1 MVPDNG
7 VRAPGSGSEEVA
19 HLATHRIAS
28 RYGSKIDVVVDERQP
43 GGRVV
48 VRSRRGEDHAPA
60 RSTSISTRIWA
71 RSRVVAGPGDRA
83 DRLGLDRTFTKTTM
97 DSETGT
103 GAIDAGSLE
112 ASLRGSDR
120 ELRKDAD
127 PAGQGRAGRSTEG
140 PGVTG
145 DASEMDE
152 DMGPG
157 QEVADLASAERSP
170 GGDDE
175 ASAPTSADPPSV
187 AVPDIEAGISR
198 LLRAYADAVRFAE
211 GLPLLGTCRGIG
223 EDGKVRIRWVSRP
236 FTLMYVQSHARTQVR
251 HAGRAVDLE
260 LLAHDDAEERERLSA
275 LSGRLKDH
283 DSGVFGRGRLRELA
297 ARLPPVAAAIPILA
311 GALTAFVQGQE
322 VDTRGVLRAVAILS
336 ITGFLVWL
344 LFVWPSIRLGFRVKR
359 AIFSG
364 GRDLRHPLWY
374 NPGELQWQDR
384 PRTRLFEDVE
394 LVRWPDQVSYVPDR
408 PWKALLTA
416 SNPLRWMATMR
427 EPTGWLAFP
436 TEDIYDVEGEVFGLF
451 HESRPREFPV
461 DLLLSPP
468 FYLLL
473 LLDVLFWGE
482 VLDSV
487 RSGQWSELGSG
498 GPVTLVLT
506 VVLLA
511 VILQAIRN
519 YRARSSRAPENWVYL
534 IPRAYQRGKH
544 RELVALA
551 SLRVRDPEEVM
562 EQIARAAHEHPED
575 FPPDLMHD
583 LGIEEDGSSRSR
595 PRHIS

>member
-1 MVPDNG
+1 
-7 VRAPGSGSEEVA
+7 
-19 HLATHRIAS
+19 
-28 RYGSKIDVVVDERQP
+28 
-43 GGRVV
+43 
-48 VRSRRGEDHAPA
+48 
-60 RSTSISTRIWA
+60 
-71 RSRVVAGPGDRA
+71 
-83 DRLGLDRTFTKTTM
+83 M
-97 DSETGT
+97 DSERGT
-103 GAIDAGSLE
+103 GAIGAGRLE
-112 ASLRGSDR
+112 ASRRGGDR

-127 PAGQGRAGRSTEG
+127 PARQPEPGVSTEG
-140 PGVTG
+140 PGMTG

-152 DMGPG
+152 HVGSS
-157 QEVADLASAERSP
+157 QEVADRASAERSP
-170 GGDDE
+170 AEDDE
-175 ASAPTSADPPSV
+175 ALARTSEDPPSA

-198 LLRAYADAVRFAE
+198 LLRAYADAVRFAG

-251 HAGRAVDLE
+251 HAGRALDLE

-297 ARLPPVAAAIPILA
+297 AQLPPIAAAIPILA

-322 VDTRGVLRAVAILS
+322 VDTKGALRAVAVLS
-336 ITGFLVWL
+336 ITGFLAWL

-359 AIFSG
+359 AIFCG

-374 NPGELQWQDR
+374 TPGELEWQDR
-384 PRTRLFEDVE
+384 TRTRLFEDVE

-416 SNPLRWMATMR
+416 SNPVRWMAALR

-436 TEDIYDVEGEVFGLF
+436 TEDIYDVEGEVFGLL

-473 LLDVLFWGE
+473 LLNVLFWGAAI
-482 VLDSV
+482 DSV
-487 RSGQWSELGSG
+487 RSGDWSELGSAAPFG
-498 GPVTLVLT
+498 LIFT
-506 VVLLA
+506 VMLLA

-519 YRARSSRAPENWVYL
+519 HRARSGGGPEDWVYL
-534 IPRAYQRGKH
+534 IPRAYERGKH

-551 SLRVRDPEEVM
+551 RLRMDGSEEGAVT
-562 EQIARAAHEHPED
+562 EQIARAADEHPED

-583 LGIEEDGSSRSR
+583 LGIEDDDR
-595 PRHIS
+595 PAPGRKHAS